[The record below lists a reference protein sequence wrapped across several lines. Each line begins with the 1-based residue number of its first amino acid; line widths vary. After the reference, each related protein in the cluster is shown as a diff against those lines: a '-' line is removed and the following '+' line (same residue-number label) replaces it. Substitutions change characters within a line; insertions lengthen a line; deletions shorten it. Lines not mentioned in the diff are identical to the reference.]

1 MQTAFIELL
10 AAATLIGTTA
20 LASPPSPGPGEGTPA
35 ERAAFAAETRGK
47 GYGPQSPR
55 DIDHHEDNNR
65 QVFSF
70 APEAAQMTLCNIHLH
85 ESAEHKGGEFTTYA
99 GDGHGSGFSYDGTLT
114 PAELAPV
121 AAKVGDGENG
131 DLAPGDTV
139 EAHFVYSTAKA
150 IPGPTLQSCFTEA
163 THNPQLRV
171 EAMIGVLVN
180 DPDADD
186 FTQIARFESLD
197 GLNQLP
203 DLPADLG
210 APTVYNGSTTGE
222 DFDLKGS
229 PVQVTWSVRPKV
241 AKIDIGSLA
250 RWFADNPFQEN
261 HAHPVRNLV
270 TDPDLL
276 SQIE

>member
-1 MQTAFIELL
+1 M
-10 AAATLIGTTA
+10 
-20 LASPPSPGPGEGTPA
+20 
-35 ERAAFAAETRGK
+35 
-47 GYGPQSPR
+47 
-55 DIDHHEDNNR
+55 
-65 QVFSF
+65 
-70 APEAAQMTLCNIHLH
+70 
-85 ESAEHKGGEFTTYA
+85 
-99 GDGHGSGFSYDGTLT
+99 
-114 PAELAPV
+114 
-121 AAKVGDGENG
+121 
-131 DLAPGDTV
+131 
-139 EAHFVYSTAKA
+139 
-150 IPGPTLQSCFTEA
+150 
-163 THNPQLRV
+163 
-171 EAMIGVLVN
+171 LVN

>member
-1 MQTAFIELL
+1 
-10 AAATLIGTTA
+10 
-20 LASPPSPGPGEGTPA
+20 
-35 ERAAFAAETRGK
+35 
-47 GYGPQSPR
+47 
-55 DIDHHEDNNR
+55 
-65 QVFSF
+65 
-70 APEAAQMTLCNIHLH
+70 
-85 ESAEHKGGEFTTYA
+85 
-99 GDGHGSGFSYDGTLT
+99 
-114 PAELAPV
+114 
-121 AAKVGDGENG
+121 
-131 DLAPGDTV
+131 
-139 EAHFVYSTAKA
+139 
-150 IPGPTLQSCFTEA
+150 
-163 THNPQLRV
+163 
-171 EAMIGVLVN
+171 MIGVLVN

-241 AKIDIGSLA
+241 AKIDIGSPGPLVCGQSLPGKP
-250 RWFADNPFQEN
+250 RPSRK
-261 HAHPVRNLV
+261 RNLV